1 MTISQRVFY
10 LLSKQGKKQN
20 ELSEFTGIS
29 TSTIS
34 AWNKRGTNPSADVI
48 STIADFFGVSTEYLL
63 TGKEKTTLKD
73 KLNADEYE
81 LLKIYNSLS
90 NVSKARVKERAEVL
104 AELERLPQAQE
115 DYIMEK
121 ENPETRYIEYSTL
134 KVSAGTG
141 QYLDTG
147 LTEQL
152 KIVKNNITADASF
165 AVKITGD
172 SMEPLYEDGEIILVK
187 SQPTVELG
195 EVGVFIVGG
204 LGYVKKL
211 GKDRLISINPY
222 YDDILFHEWDEI
234 YCKGLVVGVLEDDD
248 IVD

>member
-1 MTISQRVFY
+1 MFHTIFTDLCYAKGMSPTAT
-10 LLSKQGKKQN
+10 LKK
-20 ELSEFTGIS
+20 LGIS
-29 TSTIS
+29 TSKLT
-34 AWNKRGTNPSADVI
+34 AWKNGSLPSASILILLSEFFDV
-48 STIADFFGVSTEYLL
+48 TIDFLL
-63 TGKEKTTLKD
+63 TGENKISSDNLTQNEM
-73 KLNADEYE
+73 E
-81 LLKIYNSLS
+81 LLRLYSILS
-90 NVSKARVKERAEVL
+90 DSGKAWLKKRAEVL
-104 AELERLPQAQE
+104 AELEKFPQEQDDRVIE
-115 DYIMEK
+115 QGK
-121 ENPETRYIEYSTL
+121 PETRYIEYSTL

-152 KIVKNNITADASF
+152 KIVKNDITADASF

-172 SMEPLYEDGEIILVK
+172 SMEPLYEDGEIVLVK

-195 EVGVFIVGG
+195 EVGIFIVGG
-204 LGYVKKL
+204 LGYIKKL
-211 GKDRLISINPY
+211 GKDRLISVNPN